1 MKQPIAGRPLTVT
14 AAALATVPTGFF
26 LAALIT
32 GGGVNVISSIIT
44 LGMYWLGVGIV
55 AIFESTPRPARTNR
69 EEH

>member
-1 MKQPIAGRPLTVT
+1 MKYPITGRPLTIV

-32 GGGVNVISSIIT
+32 GGGVSIISSIIT

-55 AIFESTPRPARTNR
+55 AIFETTPHPARTDR

>member
-1 MKQPIAGRPLTVT
+1 MKHPITGRPLTIV

-32 GGGVNVISSIIT
+32 GAGVNIGSSILT
-44 LGMYWLGVGIV
+44 LATWWVGVVSV
-55 AIFESTPRPARTNR
+55 AILESTPRPARTNR

>member
-1 MKQPIAGRPLTVT
+1 MKHPITGRPLTIV

-32 GGGVNVISSIIT
+32 GGVNVGSSILT
-44 LGMYWLGVGIV
+44 LATWWLGVVIV
-55 AIFESTPRPARTNR
+55 AIFESNPRPARTNR

>member
-1 MKQPIAGRPLTVT
+1 MKDPITGRPLTIT

-32 GGGVNVISSIIT
+32 AGGVNVISSLIT

-55 AIFESTPRPARTNR
+55 ALFESNPRPARTNR
-69 EEH
+69 KEH

>member
-1 MKQPIAGRPLTVT
+1 MKDPITGRPLTIT

-32 GGGVNVISSIIT
+32 GAGVNIGSSILT
-44 LGMYWLGVGIV
+44 LATWWLGVGIV
-55 AIFESTPRPARTNR
+55 AIFETNPRPARTNQ

>member
-1 MKQPIAGRPLTVT
+1 MKHPITGRPLTIT

-32 GGGVNVISSIIT
+32 GAGVNIGSSILT
-44 LGMYWLGVGIV
+44 LATWWLGVAIV
-55 AIFESTPRPARTNR
+55 AIFESNPRPARTSR

>member
-1 MKQPIAGRPLTVT
+1 MKQPLYGYALTIA

-26 LAALIT
+26 IAALIT
-32 GGGVNVISSIIT
+32 GAGVNIGSSILT
-44 LGMYWLGVGIV
+44 LATWWLGVVIV

>member
-1 MKQPIAGRPLTVT
+1 MKYPITGRPLTIV

-26 LAALIT
+26 VAALIT
-32 GGGVNVISSIIT
+32 GAGVNIGSSILT
-44 LGMYWLGVGIV
+44 LATWWLGVAIV

>member
-1 MKQPIAGRPLTVT
+1 MKYPITGRPLTIV

-32 GGGVNVISSIIT
+32 GAGVNIGSSILT
-44 LGMYWLGVGIV
+44 LATWWVGVLIV
-55 AIFESTPRPARTNR
+55 AIFESNPHPARTNR